1 MNAIPPSTVWGWP
14 AGRWPQSIAR
24 TVRCVLLF
32 LLAGSLPAHAV
43 DYRTITPRVGDPFEV
58 REGFEVVEP
67 TLAGTDQPLP
77 GWRGE
82 GHIIRLADGRLL
94 VVFAYEN
101 KCQLSYS
108 SDAGKTWTEPRRVR
122 TALPESARTHR
133 PAVIEGKG
141 CDLWVFY
148 YGLMN
153 VDWLDASRASND
165 LWVVRSK
172 DGGLTWDEP
181 RRLYAGYVG
190 MLQGAIRTRAGHL
203 VVPLCAYQGG
213 RRFVSLCVVSTDGGE
228 YWTTTAPIDLGYP
241 RTSLPLSPQLN
252 GGALEPSVAEMQ
264 DGRLLMLIRTVLGSF
279 YQSVSRDGGLT
290 WAPVSLTTLSSG
302 GPCNLVEL
310 PGGRLTVAYNPAN
323 YESAGTKRWGS
334 PIGYDRQTIAL
345 REGND
350 GAWRRI
356 DDFVRQIRGKTRV
369 VHSTLTGLPG
379 GEILITMPERS
390 TLLRVEESRL
400 REQSR

>member
-1 MNAIPPSTVWGWP
+1 
-14 AGRWPQSIAR
+14 
-24 TVRCVLLF
+24 
-32 LLAGSLPAHAV
+32 
-43 DYRTITPRVGDPFEV
+43 
-58 REGFEVVEP
+58 
-67 TLAGTDQPLP
+67 
-77 GWRGE
+77 
-82 GHIIRLADGRLL
+82 
-94 VVFAYEN
+94 
-101 KCQLSYS
+101 
-108 SDAGKTWTEPRRVR
+108 
-122 TALPESARTHR
+122 
-133 PAVIEGKG
+133 
-141 CDLWVFY
+141 
-148 YGLMN
+148 
-153 VDWLDASRASND
+153 
-165 LWVVRSK
+165 
-172 DGGLTWDEP
+172 
-181 RRLYAGYVG
+181 
-190 MLQGAIRTRAGHL
+190 
-203 VVPLCAYQGG
+203 
-213 RRFVSLCVVSTDGGE
+213 
-228 YWTTTAPIDLGYP
+228 
-241 RTSLPLSPQLN
+241 
-252 GGALEPSVAEMQ
+252 MQ